1 MFKLSSSKLLAASF
15 TLAMLS
21 VSPSFA
27 ASESRQNV
35 IQSFPSVEQTLIAN
49 QENITYRVV
58 KIWNS
63 TNIVIKSL
71 ATGREFDVYY
81 SSRIGADVGDLVT
94 VTFDGDRWISIINN
108 RTGKSAAVTSVS
120 RR

>member
-27 ASESRQNV
+27 ASEARQNV
-35 IQSFPSVEQTLIAN
+35 QPVPSVEQSVIAN
-49 QENITYRVV
+49 QETITYRVV
-58 KIWNS
+58 RVWNS

-71 ATGREFDVYY
+71 ASGREFDVYF

-94 VTFDGDRWISIINN
+94 VTFNGDRWISIVNN
-108 RTGKSAAVTSVS
+108 KTGMSAAVTSVS

>member
-1 MFKLSSSKLLAASF
+1 MLKLSSSKLLAASF
-15 TLAMLS
+15 TVAMIS

-27 ASESRQNV
+27 ASESRQSV
-35 IQSFPSVEQTLIAN
+35 LQSMPSVEQPVIAN
-49 QENITYRVV
+49 QETITYRVV
-58 KIWNS
+58 KIWGSN
-63 TNIVIKSL
+63 NILIKSL

-94 VTFDGDRWISIINN
+94 VTFDGDRWITIINN